1 MTIVVDATI
10 AMAMLNPADPF
21 HRQALRR
28 CLSEDDVAMLNISL
42 TESLIHPTQ
51 TDMYFAASAELDRLG
66 IRTEMVDDGIA
77 DRARVL
83 RAKYGRKRF
92 SIIDA
97 AVVALGVERGWPIV
111 TCQTE
116 WPQVAEAT
124 IERLAAN

>member
-1 MTIVVDATI
+1 MTIVVDATVAI
-10 AMAMLNPADPF
+10 AMLNPDNRF

-42 TESLIHPTQ
+42 AESLIGPTQ

-66 IRTEMVDDGIA
+66 IRTEILDDGIA

-83 RAKYGRKRF
+83 RAKYGRKNF
-92 SIIDA
+92 SIVDA
-97 AVVALGVERGWPIV
+97 VVVALGVERSWPIV
-111 TCQTE
+111 TCGAM

-124 IERLAAN
+124 IERLVVD